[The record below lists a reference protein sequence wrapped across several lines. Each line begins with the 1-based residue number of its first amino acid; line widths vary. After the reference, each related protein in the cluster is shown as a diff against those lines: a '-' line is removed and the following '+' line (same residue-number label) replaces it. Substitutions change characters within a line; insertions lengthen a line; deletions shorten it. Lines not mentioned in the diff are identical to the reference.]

1 MELKELR
8 DKYNITEVDMAR
20 MMGMSTGNY
29 QRLER
34 GRRKLTK
41 GHRATM
47 DLVDQLYTERAA
59 NAGGFW

>member
-8 DKYNITEVDMAR
+8 DKYGITEDDMAK

-34 GRRKLTK
+34 GRRKLTL
-41 GHRATM
+41 GHKATVK
-47 DLVDQLYTERAA
+47 LIERVYRIER
-59 NAGGFW
+59 GFW

>member
-8 DKYNITEVDMAR
+8 DKYGIAEDDMAK

-34 GRRKLTK
+34 GRRKLTL
-41 GHRATM
+41 GHKATVR
-47 DLVDQLYTERAA
+47 LIERLY
-59 NAGGFW
+59 AGGGRFW